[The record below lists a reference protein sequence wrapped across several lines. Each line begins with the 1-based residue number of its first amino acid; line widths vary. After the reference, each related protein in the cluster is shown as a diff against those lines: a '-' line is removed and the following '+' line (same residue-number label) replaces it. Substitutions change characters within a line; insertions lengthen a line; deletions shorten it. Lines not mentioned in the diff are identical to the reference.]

1 MSRHGLFAEHEI
13 GHEVLD
19 GLDHVFPVGHHA
31 PGGLCR
37 LEKRRHA
44 VSGDHIADE
53 HGRGE
58 QGCVDREWSTRLNP

>member
-1 MSRHGLFAEHEI
+1 
-13 GHEVLD
+13 
-19 GLDHVFPVGHHA
+19 
-31 PGGLCR
+31 
-37 LEKRRHA
+37 